1 MIRVLRSF
9 YKWLFPANYAYTAIC
24 QACGEE
30 MVRERMVYRGGYGYF
45 CDEAEADEYWARN
58 QV

>member
-1 MIRVLRSF
+1 
-9 YKWLFPANYAYTAIC
+9 
-24 QACGEE
+24 
-30 MVRERMVYRGGYGYF
+30 MVRGRMVYRGGYGYF